1 MLIDTIPGQ
10 VAASDPRV
18 SEILRRL
25 HVAYP
30 DARCSL
36 DYADAF
42 QLLVATILSAQCTD
56 ERVNMVTPALFAR
69 FPTPAAMAEASTEGI
84 EALIKSTG
92 FYHNKAKSILGA
104 ARKIVEDFDGAVP
117 RTMAALLTVPGA
129 ARKTANV
136 VLSNAY
142 DVVEGVAVDTHV
154 GRLSGRLGFSS
165 AAVPEKIERDLMRI
179 LPREEWCFTNHA
191 LIAHGRAVCQARKPN
206 CSACVLLELCPTGL
220 GQGVTT

>member
-1 MLIDTIPGQ
+1 MAMVTAEL
-10 VAASDPRV
+10 
-18 SEILRRL
+18 SERTAPVDERAREVIRHL
-25 HVAYP
+25 HAAYP

-69 FPTPAAMAEASTEGI
+69 FPTPQAMAEAPTEEV

-92 FYHNKAKSILGA
+92 FYHNKTKSILGA
-104 ARKIVEDFDGAVP
+104 ARKIAEEFGGTVP
-117 RTMAALLTVPGA
+117 RTMAELLTVPGA

-142 DVVEGVAVDTHV
+142 EVIEGIAVDTHV
-154 GRLSGRLGFSS
+154 GRLAARLGFTTET
-165 AAVPEKIERDLMRI
+165 VPEKIERDLMRV

-206 CSACVLLELCPTGL
+206 CGACALRDLCPTGQSL
-220 GQGVTT
+220 P

>member
-1 MLIDTIPGQ
+1 MIAEAP
-10 VAASDPRV
+10 APSPNV
-18 SEILRRL
+18 SERANEIIRRL
-25 HVAYP
+25 HAAYP

-69 FPTPAAMAEASTEGI
+69 FPTPATMAEASTDDV

-104 ARKIVEDFDGAVP
+104 ARKLVENFEGEVP
-117 RTMAALLTVPGA
+117 RTMAELLTVPGA

-142 DVVEGVAVDTHV
+142 DVVEGIAVDTHV
-154 GRLSGRLGFSS
+154 GRLAGRLGFSS
-165 AAVPEKIERDLMRI
+165 EFAPEKIERDLMRV

-191 LIAHGRAVCQARKPN
+191 LIAHGRAICQARKPN
-206 CSACVLLELCPTGL
+206 CAGCVLVDLCPTGA
-220 GQGVTT
+220 GQTPA

>member
-1 MLIDTIPGQ
+1 MVTAERTDR
-10 VAASDPRV
+10 AAPTDARAG
-18 SEILRRL
+18 EIVRRL
-25 HVAYP
+25 HAAYP

-56 ERVNMVTPALFAR
+56 ERVNMVTPLLFMR
-69 FPTPAAMAEASTEGI
+69 FPTAAAMAEGSVEDV

-104 ARKIVEDFDGAVP
+104 ARRVVAEFNGEVP
-117 RTMAALLTVPGA
+117 RTMVELLTVPGA

-142 DVVEGVAVDTHV
+142 DVVEGIAVDTHV
-154 GRLSGRLGFSS
+154 GRLAGRLGLS
-165 AAVPEKIERDLMRI
+165 AEATPEKIERDLMRV
-179 LPREEWCFTNHA
+179 LPQEEWCFTNHA

-206 CSACVLLELCPTGL
+206 CAACMLLDLCPTGL
-220 GQGVTT
+220 SQQP

>member
-1 MLIDTIPGQ
+1 MVTAERTDGATLTDNRAAELI
-10 VAASDPRV
+10 
-18 SEILRRL
+18 RRL
-25 HVAYP
+25 HIAYP

-69 FPTPAAMAEASTEGI
+69 YPTPVAMAQASIDDI

-92 FYHNKAKSILGA
+92 FYHNKAKSVLGA
-104 ARKIVEDFDGAVP
+104 ARKVVDEFGGTVP
-117 RTMAALLTVPGA
+117 RTMVELLTVPGA

-142 DVVEGVAVDTHV
+142 DVVEGIAVDTHV
-154 GRLSGRLGFSS
+154 SRLAGRLGLS
-165 AAVPEKIERDLMRI
+165 AEATPEKIEQNLMQV
-179 LPREEWCFTNHA
+179 LSREEWRFANHA
-191 LIAHGRAVCQARKPN
+191 LIAHGRAICQARKPN
-206 CSACVLLELCPTGL
+206 CAACMLVDICPTGL
-220 GQGVTT
+220 NQQL

>member
-1 MLIDTIPGQ
+1 MATAERTDGATFTDDRAAELI
-10 VAASDPRV
+10 
-18 SEILRRL
+18 RRL
-25 HVAYP
+25 HIAYP

-69 FPTPAAMAEASTEGI
+69 YPTPETMAHASTEDI

-92 FYHNKAKSILGA
+92 FYRNKAKSILGA
-104 ARKIVEDFDGAVP
+104 ARKIVEEFGGTVP
-117 RTMAALLTVPGA
+117 RTMVELLTVPGA

-142 DVVEGVAVDTHV
+142 DIVEGIAVDTHV
-154 GRLSGRLGFSS
+154 GRLAGRLGLS
-165 AAVPEKIERDLMRI
+165 AEATPEKIEQDLMRV
-179 LPREEWCFTNHA
+179 LAREEWRFTNHA
-191 LIAHGRAVCQARKPN
+191 LIAHGRAICQARKPN
-206 CSACVLLELCPTGL
+206 CAACVLVDICPMGL
-220 GQGVTT
+220 SQQA

>member
-1 MLIDTIPGQ
+1 MVTAERTDGATFTDDRAAELI
-10 VAASDPRV
+10 
-18 SEILRRL
+18 RRL
-25 HVAYP
+25 HIAYP

-69 FPTPAAMAEASTEGI
+69 YPTPETMAHASTEDI

-92 FYHNKAKSILGA
+92 FYRNKAKSILGA
-104 ARKIVEDFDGAVP
+104 ARKIVQEFGGTVP
-117 RTMAALLTVPGA
+117 RTMVELLTVPGA

-142 DVVEGVAVDTHV
+142 DIVEGIAVDTHV
-154 GRLSGRLGFSS
+154 GRLAGRLGLS
-165 AAVPEKIERDLMRI
+165 AEATPEKIEQDLMRV
-179 LPREEWCFTNHA
+179 LAREEWRFTNHA
-191 LIAHGRAVCQARKPN
+191 LIAHGRAICQARKPN
-206 CSACVLLELCPTGL
+206 CAACMLVDICPTGL
-220 GQGVTT
+220 NQQA

>member
-1 MLIDTIPGQ
+1 MVTAERTDL
-10 VAASDPRV
+10 AAPADARAGEV
-18 SEILRRL
+18 IRRL
-25 HVAYP
+25 HAAYP

-56 ERVNMVTPALFAR
+56 ERVNMVTPLLFAR
-69 FPTPAAMAEASTEGI
+69 FPTPAAMAEGSVEEV

-92 FYHNKAKSILGA
+92 FYHNKSKSILGA
-104 ARKIVEDFDGAVP
+104 ARRVVEEFGGEVP
-117 RTMAALLTVPGA
+117 RTMAELLTVPGA

-142 DVVEGVAVDTHV
+142 DVVEGIAVDTHV
-154 GRLSGRLGFSS
+154 GRLAGRLGFSS
-165 AAVPEKIERDLMRI
+165 EAVPEKIERDLMRV

-206 CSACVLLELCPTGL
+206 CTACVLLDLCPTGL
-220 GQGVTT
+220 NQQP

>member
-1 MLIDTIPGQ
+1 MIAETSVP
-10 VAASDPRV
+10 SPTV
-18 SEILRRL
+18 SERANEILRRL
-25 HVAYP
+25 HAAYP

-69 FPTPAAMAEASTEGI
+69 FPTPAAMAEASTEDV

-104 ARKIVEDFDGAVP
+104 ARKLVEDFEGVVP
-117 RTMAALLTVPGA
+117 RTMAELLSVPGA

-142 DVVEGVAVDTHV
+142 DVVEGIAVDTHV
-154 GRLSGRLGFSS
+154 GRLAGRLGFSS
-165 AAVPEKIERDLMRI
+165 ESVPDKIERDLMRV
-179 LPREEWCFTNHA
+179 LPREEWCFANHA
-191 LIAHGRAVCQARKPN
+191 LIAHGRAICQARKPN
-206 CSACVLLELCPTGL
+206 CAGCVLVDLCPTGS
-220 GQGVTT
+220 GQATMA

>member
-1 MLIDTIPGQ
+1 M
-10 VAASDPRV
+10 VAETAVPFPTV
-18 SEILRRL
+18 SERANEIIRRL
-25 HVAYP
+25 HAAYP

-69 FPTPAAMAEASTEGI
+69 FPTPAAMAEASTEDV

-92 FYHNKAKSILGA
+92 FYHNKAKSIHGA
-104 ARKIVEDFDGAVP
+104 ARKLVEDFEGEVP
-117 RTMAALLTVPGA
+117 RTMAELLSVPGA

-142 DVVEGVAVDTHV
+142 DVVEGIAVDTHV
-154 GRLSGRLGFSS
+154 GRLAGRLGFSS
-165 AAVPEKIERDLMRI
+165 EAAPEKIERDLMRA

-191 LIAHGRAVCQARKPN
+191 LIAHGRAICQARKPN
-206 CSACVLLELCPTGL
+206 CAGCVLVDLCPTGA
-220 GQGVTT
+220 GQTPA

>member
-1 MLIDTIPGQ
+1 
-10 VAASDPRV
+10 
-18 SEILRRL
+18 
-25 HVAYP
+25 
-30 DARCSL
+30 
-36 DYADAF
+36 
-42 QLLVATILSAQCTD
+42 LLVATILSAQCTD

-69 FPTPAAMAEASTEGI
+69 FPTPQAMAEAPTEEV

-104 ARKIVEDFDGAVP
+104 ARKIAEEFGGTVP
-117 RTMAALLTVPGA
+117 RTMAELLTVPGA

-142 DVVEGVAVDTHV
+142 EVIEGIAVDTHV
-154 GRLSGRLGFSS
+154 GRLAARLGFTTET
-165 AAVPEKIERDLMRI
+165 VPEKIERDLMRV

-206 CSACVLLELCPTGL
+206 CGACALRDLCPTGQSL
-220 GQGVTT
+220 P